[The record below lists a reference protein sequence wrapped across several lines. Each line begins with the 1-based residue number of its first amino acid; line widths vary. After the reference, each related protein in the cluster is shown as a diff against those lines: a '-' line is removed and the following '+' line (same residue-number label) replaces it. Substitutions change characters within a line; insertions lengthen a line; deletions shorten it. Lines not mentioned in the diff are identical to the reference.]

1 MKLPPGI
8 SNRVFTSAIKE
19 FEQAVGK
26 NWVFTNAEDVDLY
39 RDAYTPFWG
48 EEEELI
54 PSAAVAP
61 HTVEQVQ
68 DIVRTANRFKIPIYP
83 ISTGRNLG
91 YGGSAPTLSGSVI
104 LDLKRMNRVL
114 EVSEKNASILVE
126 PGVSYFDAYRY
137 LKENGYNKV
146 WLDVPDPGWGSLVG
160 NAMDRGGGYTG
171 AMYRNHFDAHC
182 GMEVVLAN
190 GEVMRTGMGALPAA
204 RSWQQYKT
212 GFGPWID
219 GIFSQSNFGV
229 VTKMGFWL
237 MPAPEAY
244 LSGMVT
250 VYKHDDL
257 VPLIDI
263 LNYLENSNIFTG
275 MPFLGSPLVNPTLA
289 PGEEVRKP
297 PSPDVLELY
306 AGGRDPTPGE
316 LEQLCRKKGVGLW
329 ATKLQFYGPPEVIR
343 SQWEYAKKKFL
354 AIDGV
359 SFKEMD
365 FYNLPLTA
373 EQEKEAH
380 KVTFGIPNLEIFFI
394 GARSEYV
401 QSPSNGHIWFS
412 PIIPREGKEIFKAQR
427 VFSKAARELNLPVP
441 ILPMAATYW
450 MRSFMFL
457 FGFPI
462 TRDIEINRSNREAFR
477 KLIRIAADNGWGEYR
492 TAPVYQDAVMDVY
505 SFNNHALLRFH
516 ETLKD
521 AVDPNGILSPGR
533 YGIWPKHMRR
543 KKS

>member
-8 SNRVFTSAIKE
+8 STTVFTSTIKE
-19 FEQAVGK
+19 FEQAIGK
-26 NWVFTNAEDVDLY
+26 DWVFTSAQDVDLY

-61 HTVEQVQ
+61 GSVEQVQ
-68 DIVRTANRFKIPIYP
+68 AVIRTANRYKIPVYP
-83 ISTGRNLG
+83 ISTGKNLG
-91 YGGSAPTLSGSVI
+91 YGGSAPTLTGSVI

-114 EVSEKNASILVE
+114 EVNEKNASILVE
-126 PGVSYFDAYRY
+126 PGVSYFDAYNH
-137 LKENGYNKV
+137 LQSIGSKL
-146 WLDVPDPGWGSLVG
+146 WLDVPDPGWGSLIG
-160 NAMDRGGGYTG
+160 NAMDRGGGYTAG
-171 AMYRNHFDAHC
+171 MYRNHFDAHC

-190 GEVMRTGMGALPAA
+190 GEVMRTGMGALPGA

-219 GIFSQSNFGV
+219 GMFSQSNFGV

-237 MPAPEAY
+237 MPQPESY

-250 VYKHDDL
+250 VYRHDDL
-257 VPLIDI
+257 IALIDI

-289 PGEEVRKP
+289 PGEEVRKSP
-297 PSPDVLELY
+297 PLDVLELY
-306 AGGRDPTPGE
+306 AGSRDPTPAD
-316 LEQLCRKKGVGLW
+316 LEQLCQKKGVGLW
-329 ATKLQFYGPPEVIR
+329 ATKLQFYGPEEVIR
-343 SQWEYAKKKFL
+343 AQWEYAKKKFSDIKG
-354 AIDGV
+354 ATFQD
-359 SFKEMD
+359 MD

-373 EQEKEAH
+373 AQVENAH

-401 QSPSNGHIWFS
+401 PSPTNGHIWFS
-412 PIIPREGKEIFKAQR
+412 PIIPRDGREIFKAQR
-427 VFSKAARELNLPVP
+427 VFTKAARELNLPVP
-441 ILPMAATYW
+441 VLPMAATYW

-462 TRDIEINRSNREAFR
+462 TMDIEVNRSNRAAFK

-516 ETLKD
+516 ETVKD
-521 AVDPNGILSPGR
+521 AIDPNGILSPGH
-533 YGIWPKHMRR
+533 YGIWPKHLRE

>member
-8 SNRVFTSAIKE
+8 SATVFSSALRG

-26 NWVFTNAEDVDLY
+26 DWIFTSKEDVDLY

-61 HTVEQVQ
+61 ADVEQVQ
-68 DIVRTANRFKIPIYP
+68 EVVRTANQYKIPIYP
-83 ISTGRNLG
+83 ISTGKNLG
-91 YGGSAPTLSGSVI
+91 YGGSAPTLTGSVI

-114 EVSEKNASILVE
+114 EVNENNASILVE
-126 PGVSYFDAYRY
+126 PGVSYFDAYKH
-137 LKENGYNKV
+137 LQDSGSGL
-146 WLDVPDPGWGSLVG
+146 WLDVPDPGWGSLIG
-160 NAMDRGGGYTG
+160 NAMDRGGGYTAG
-171 AMYRNHFDAHC
+171 MYRNHFDAHC

-190 GEVMRTGMGALPAA
+190 GEVMRTGMGALPGA

-219 GIFSQSNFGV
+219 GMFSQSNFGV

-237 MPAPEAY
+237 MPQPEAY

-257 VPLIDI
+257 IALVDI
-263 LNYLENSNIFTG
+263 MNYLENANIYTG

-297 PSPDVLELY
+297 PPPEVVELY
-306 AGGRDPTPGE
+306 AGDRDPTPAE

-329 ATKLQFYGPPEVIR
+329 ATKLQFYGPEDVIR
-343 SQWEYAKKKFL
+343 AQWAYAKKKFSS
-354 AIDGV
+354 IDGAT
-359 SFKEMD
+359 FNDMD
-365 FYNLPLTA
+365 FYTLPLSP
-373 EQEKEAH
+373 EQAAKAH

-401 QSPSNGHIWFS
+401 STPSNGHIWFS
-412 PIIPREGKEIFKAQR
+412 PIIPRDGREIFKAQR
-427 VFSKAARELNLPVP
+427 VFSKAARELKLPVP

-457 FGFPI
+457 FGFSI
-462 TRDIEINRSNREAFR
+462 TQDVATNQRNRAAFK

-516 ETLKD
+516 EAVKD
-521 AVDPNGILSPGR
+521 AIDPNGIISPGH
-533 YGIWPKHMRR
+533 YGIWPKHMRGR
-543 KKS
+543 KS